1 MLLLSTRNAANVID
15 PLSAVLKGIAED
27 GGLFVPSA
35 FPTFTWKQINAMKD
49 MKYDEIAANILGM
62 YFDLDADKLKKMMH
76 DAYASFDTEEVVPI
90 RKIGDREFVLELFH
104 GPTIAFKDMAL
115 QVLPRLM
122 SEAIKANGLGK
133 DVLIL
138 TATSGDTG
146 KAALEGFK
154 NVAGTRIVV
163 FYPEDGVSDM
173 QKLQMI
179 TQEGSNTH
187 VSAVRGNFDDA
198 QTGVKNVFA
207 DEKFAEQL
215 STLGYVFSS
224 ANSINFGRLAPQI
237 VYYVYGYVQLM
248 KQGVIKEGDAINVCV
263 PTGNF
268 GNLLAA
274 YYAKRMGLPIK
285 KLICASNKNNVLTDF
300 FDSGMY
306 FANREFFK
314 TTSPS
319 MDILISSNIERLVFE
334 EVGRDAALTS
344 ELMDELKKNGSYNL
358 PDGIRTHLAENFYA
372 DFCDD
377 SRTMSTIKRIY
388 ETEKYVMDTHTA
400 VAQTVYD
407 KYIDNTNDHTPT
419 LLASTASPYK
429 FAQDVVKALTG
440 ETIED
445 AFAAAEELQRL
456 SGVQIP
462 RAISDLKRKSV
473 RHKSVCEKD
482 EIGQA
487 VVNFVDWI
495 D

>member
-35 FPTFTWKQINAMKD
+35 FPVFTWDQIRAMQK
-49 MKYDEIAANILGM
+49 MRYDEIAANILGM
-62 YFDLDADKLKKMMH
+62 YFDLGENKLKKMMH
-76 DAYASFDTEEVVPI
+76 DAYASFDCEEVVPI
-90 RKIGDREFVLELFH
+90 RKIGDREYVLELFH

-122 SEAIKANGLGK
+122 SEAIRENGLGK

-154 NVAGTRIVV
+154 NVNGTRIVV
-163 FYPEDGVSDM
+163 FYPEEGVSDM

-179 TQEGSNTH
+179 TQEGTNTH

-207 DEKFAEQL
+207 DAAFGEKLAN
-215 STLGYVFSS
+215 LGYVFSS

-248 KQGVIKEGDAINVCV
+248 KQGVIREGDAINVCV

-268 GNLLAA
+268 GNILAA

-300 FDSGMY
+300 FDSGTY
-306 FANREFFK
+306 YAKREFFR

-334 EVGRDAALTS
+334 EVGRDAALTKD
-344 ELMDELKKNGSYNL
+344 LMDELKQSGSYNL

-377 SRTMSTIKRIY
+377 SRTMTTIRRIY
-388 ETEKYVMDTHTA
+388 EQERYVMDTHTA

-407 KYIDNTNDHTPT
+407 KYIENTGDHTPT

-440 ETIED
+440 ENIED
-445 AFAAAEELQRL
+445 AFAAAEKLERL
-456 SGVQIP
+456 SGVPMP
-462 RAISDLKRKSV
+462 RAITDLKTKPV
-473 RHKSVCEKD
+473 RHNSVCDKD
-482 EIGQA
+482 EIGKE
-487 VVNFVDWI
+487 VINYVDWI

>member
-35 FPTFTWKQINAMKD
+35 FPVFTWKQIED
-49 MKYDEIAANILGM
+49 MQNMRYDEIAANILGM
-62 YFDLDADKLKKMMH
+62 YFDLGANKLKKMMH
-76 DAYASFDTEEVVPI
+76 DAYASFDCEEVVPI
-90 RKIGDREFVLELFH
+90 RKIGDREYVLELFH

-122 SEAIKANGLGK
+122 GEAIKENGLGK

-163 FYPEDGVSDM
+163 FYPEEGVSDM

-179 TQEGSNTH
+179 TQEGTNTH

-207 DEKFAEQL
+207 DQEFGDKL
-215 STLGYVFSS
+215 SNLGYVLSS

-248 KQGVIKEGDAINVCV
+248 KQGVIHAGDPINVCV

-268 GNLLAA
+268 GNILAA

-300 FDSGMY
+300 FDSGTY
-306 FANREFFK
+306 YAKREFFR

-334 EVGRDAALTS
+334 ELGRDAGLTK
-344 ELMDELKKNGSYNL
+344 ELMDELKQTGAYNL
-358 PDGIRTHLAENFYA
+358 PDGIRTHMAENFYA

-377 SRTMSTIKRIY
+377 SRTMTTIRRIY
-388 ETEKYVMDTHTA
+388 EQERYVMDTHTA

-407 KYIDNTNDHTPT
+407 KYIANTDDHTPT

-445 AFAAAEELQRL
+445 AFAAAKRLEEL
-456 SGVQIP
+456 SGVAIP
-462 RAISDLKRKSV
+462 RAITDLKTKPV
-473 RHKSVCEKD
+473 RHNSVCDKD
-482 EIGQA
+482 QIGNA
-487 VVNFVDWI
+487 VVNYFDWI

>member
-1 MLLLSTRNAANVID
+1 MLLISTRNATNVID

-35 FPTFTWKQINAMKD
+35 FPLFSWKQLENMKD
-49 MKYDEIAANILGM
+49 MRYDEIAADVLGM
-62 YFDLDADKLKKMMH
+62 YFDLGANKLRKMTH
-76 DAYASFDTEEVVPI
+76 DAYASFDCEEVVPI
-90 RKIGDREFVLELFH
+90 RKIGDREYILELFH

-115 QVLPRLM
+115 QILPRLM
-122 SEAIKANGLGK
+122 SEAIRENGLGK

-154 NVAGTRIVV
+154 NVSGTRIVV
-163 FYPEDGVSDM
+163 FYPEEGVSDM

-207 DEKFAEQL
+207 DADFGEQL
-215 STLGYVFSS
+215 SKLGYVLSS

-248 KQGVIKEGDAINVCV
+248 KQGILNSGDPINVCV

-268 GNLLAA
+268 GNILAA

-300 FDSGMY
+300 FDSGTY
-306 FANREFFK
+306 FANREFFR

-334 EVGRDAALTS
+334 ELGRDASLTA
-344 ELMDELKKNGSYNL
+344 ELMEQLKKTGAYNL
-358 PDGIRTHLAENFYA
+358 PDGIRTHMAENFYA

-388 ETEKYVMDTHTA
+388 EQEGYVMDTHTA

-407 KYIDNTNDHTPT
+407 KYKTNTNDHTPT

-429 FAQDVVKALTG
+429 FAPDVVRALTG
-440 ETIED
+440 ETISD
-445 AFAAAEELQRL
+445 AFRAAEQLEKL
-456 SGVQIP
+456 SGVAIP
-462 RAISDLKRKSV
+462 RAITDLRTKPV
-473 RHKSVCEKD
+473 RHNSICNKN

-487 VVNFVDWI
+487 VVNYVDWI

>member
-35 FPTFTWKQINAMKD
+35 FPVFTWDQIRAMQK
-49 MKYDEIAANILGM
+49 MRYDEIAANILGM
-62 YFDLDADKLKKMMH
+62 YFDLGENKLKKMMH
-76 DAYASFDTEEVVPI
+76 DAYASFDCEEVVPI
-90 RKIGDREFVLELFH
+90 RKIGDREYVLELFH

-122 SEAIKANGLGK
+122 SEAIRENGLGK

-154 NVAGTRIVV
+154 NVNGTRIVV
-163 FYPEDGVSDM
+163 FYPEEGVSDM

-179 TQEGSNTH
+179 TQEGTNTH

-207 DEKFAEQL
+207 DAAFGEKLAN
-215 STLGYVFSS
+215 LGYVFSS

-248 KQGVIKEGDAINVCV
+248 KQGVIREGDAINVCV

-268 GNLLAA
+268 GNILAA

-300 FDSGMY
+300 FDSGTY
-306 FANREFFK
+306 YAKREFFR

-334 EVGRDAALTS
+334 EVGRDAALTKD
-344 ELMDELKKNGSYNL
+344 LMDELKQSGSYNL

-377 SRTMSTIKRIY
+377 SRTMTTIRRIY
-388 ETEKYVMDTHTA
+388 EQERYVMDTHTA

-407 KYIDNTNDHTPT
+407 KYIENTGDHTPT

-445 AFAAAEELQRL
+445 AFAAAEKLERL
-456 SGVQIP
+456 SGVPMP
-462 RAISDLKRKSV
+462 RAITDLKTKPV
-473 RHKSVCEKD
+473 RHNSVCDKD
-482 EIGQA
+482 EIGKE
-487 VVNFVDWI
+487 VINYVDWI